1 MPVPLRPDGHL
12 WTKPEEKCPEGAT
25 HLVAIYGRDGHLWLV
40 RLPPAPITDL
50 AHRPISQLNAAG
62 AAAAA

>member
-1 MPVPLRPDGHL
+1 M
-12 WTKPEEKCPEGAT
+12 
-25 HLVAIYGRDGHLWLV
+25 AIYGRDGHLWLV

-62 AAAAA
+62 AAAAARGSAATSAP